1 MPHGSLSDETF
12 FSISKKKKKKKKNET
27 KRKNKK
33 RYIYREGDI
42 LNLVFPLFVII
53 SAGILE
59 LYLSTVS
66 CDKKSGRN
74 Q

>member
-1 MPHGSLSDETF
+1 MEVYLMKLFLASQ
-12 FSISKKKKKKKKNET
+12 KKKKKKKNET

-33 RYIYREGDI
+33 RDIYREGDI
-42 LNLVFPLFVII
+42 LNLAFPLFVII
-53 SAGILE
+53 SAGILK

>member
-12 FSISKKKKKKKKNET
+12 FSISKKKKKKNET
-27 KRKNKK
+27 KRKNEK
-33 RYIYREGDI
+33 RDIYREGDI
-42 LNLVFPLFVII
+42 LNLVFPLLVII
-53 SAGILE
+53 SAGILK

>member
-12 FSISKKKKKKKKNET
+12 FSISKKKKKET
-27 KRKNKK
+27 KRKNEK
-33 RYIYREGDI
+33 RDIQREGDI
-42 LNLVFPLFVII
+42 LNLVFPLLVII
-53 SAGILE
+53 SAGILK

-66 CDKKSGRN
+66 CDKKKRGN

>member
-1 MPHGSLSDETF
+1 MEVYLTKLFLASQ
-12 FSISKKKKKKKKNET
+12 KKKKKKNET

-33 RYIYREGDI
+33 RDIYREGDI

-53 SAGILE
+53 SAGILK

>member
-12 FSISKKKKKKKKNET
+12 FSISKKKKKKNET
-27 KRKNKK
+27 KRKNEK
-33 RYIYREGDI
+33 RDIQREGDI

-53 SAGILE
+53 SAGILK